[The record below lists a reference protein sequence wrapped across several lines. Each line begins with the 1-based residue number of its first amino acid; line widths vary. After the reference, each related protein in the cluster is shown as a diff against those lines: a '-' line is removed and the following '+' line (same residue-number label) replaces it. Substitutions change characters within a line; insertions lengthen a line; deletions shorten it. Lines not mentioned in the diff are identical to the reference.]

1 MIIVKRLTISLF
13 AAAVGALSV
22 TNALAVP
29 IDPNIS
35 ISGSASFDT
44 GFSVA
49 PTGNATQNGTLTS
62 IIGGA
67 TTTTTISGTTVT
79 GANPLAGTLT
89 DLGDGFGITF
99 SGSGSYDG
107 GASAITKFVGDYSFT
122 LSNTS
127 LTDTYTVKLKFD
139 FNGNANASGTSGSDV
154 FGRTIVDIQDAT
166 DPVTPVNLTT
176 SGSVTSDARSPGNF
190 RLGAST
196 GTFGGP
202 VSDAGSQTITFTL
215 LPSSSIIL
223 GGTGYEISLDGG
235 AFEAGTAFSA
245 SITTLLTVDSVV
257 NEGGTPPLPEPDA
270 ITLLGIGLLVMALT
284 RRRSVSASA

>member
-1 MIIVKRLTISLF
+1 MIIVKRLSISLF

-44 GFSVA
+44 ANSVA
-49 PTGNATQNGTLTS
+49 PTGNATQGGTLTS
-62 IIGGA
+62 IIGGT
-67 TTTTTISGTTVT
+67 TTTTTISGTTVS
-79 GANPLAGTLT
+79 GANPRSGTLT
-89 DLGDGFGITF
+89 DLGDGFGIAF
-99 SGSGSYDG
+99 SGSGSYNG
-107 GASAITKFVGDYSFT
+107 SASTIGPLYGDYAFT

-139 FNGNANASGTSGSDV
+139 FNGNADASGTPGSDV

-166 DPVTPVNLTT
+166 VPATPVNKTT
-176 SGSVTSDARSPGNF
+176 SGSVTSDAKNGN
-190 RLGAST
+190 RVSGTPT

-202 VSDAGSQTITFTL
+202 VSDAGSQIITFTL

-223 GGTGYEISLDGG
+223 GGTNAEIFLDGG

-245 SITTLLTVDSVV
+245 GITTLLTVDSVV
-257 NEGGTPPLPEPDA
+257 NESASPIPEPGA
-270 ITLLGIGLLVMALT
+270 VALLGIGLLVMALT